1 MATSARKFFS
11 GADESLIVQAIAKAE
26 SEISGEIRVHI
37 DSEFK
42 GDVLDRA
49 AYIFKKLGM
58 TKTIHRNGILFYLAV
73 QSRKFAVIGDKGINQ
88 KVQEGFWEAITDS
101 MAEQFK
107 QGNFAAGLA
116 EGIEKAGVELKK
128 HFPAEK
134 NNLNELTDEI
144 SIA

>member
-11 GADESLIVQAIAKAE
+11 GADEGLIIKAIAKAE

>member
-11 GADESLIVQAIAKAE
+11 VTDESLIIQAIAKAE

-49 AYIFKKLGM
+49 AYLFKKLGM

>member
-11 GADESLIVQAIAKAE
+11 AADEGLIRQAIANAE
-26 SEISGEIRVHI
+26 LEISGEIRVHI

-49 AYIFKKLGM
+49 AYLFKKLGM
-58 TKTIHRNGILFYLAV
+58 TKTMLRNGILFYLAV

-88 KVQEGFWEAITDS
+88 KVPEGFWENITNT
-101 MAEQFK
+101 MAGQFK
-107 QGNFAAGLA
+107 EGNVAAGLA
-116 EGIEKAGVELKK
+116 EAIERAGVEMKK

-134 NNLNELTDEI
+134 NNVNELTDDI